1 MSLRG
6 SETTEAISQRS
17 ENKEIAA
24 LPPVAR
30 NDKPRIMTQSL
41 KGRVRE
47 GMGGEGR
54 YPLKIDRLLK
64 EIKKE
69 ELIQLTREL
78 IRIPS
83 VRHHETGGNEKAVAL
98 FLAHLI
104 EEMGLDVIV
113 EEVEPNSP
121 NVIGVLHGQSE
132 GPCLMFEC
140 HTDVVTE
147 GDISEWKYGP
157 FEGRLVGER
166 IYGRGACDTKG
177 NLAAAVK
184 AIQAI
189 SQSGI
194 PFKGKILLGILV
206 DEEGMMNGV
215 KHFIRQGWAKGIHA
229 AIICEPVENH
239 LCITQ
244 KGALRVEVVTTGKMS
259 HGAMPLT
266 GLNPIPPMVSILDRI
281 RRLEE
286 EEIEAHGKD
295 PYLGFP
301 SITPT
306 VLQAPVKGEPQLNVV
321 PYQCRALVDIRTIP
335 GQSHDI
341 LKSQLEYI
349 VQEEERAVS
358 ASLQL
363 GSLKEIREN
372 LEKGLSKGMSF
383 QAKLNVFE
391 DRPWTKT
398 SKEEPIVQAVAKA
411 IQTVTGREP
420 VYDGVPGATDGTFL
434 TAWANIPIVTF
445 GAGKWTVPHQK
456 DEWVSVDD
464 LYLTAKIYALSALEY
479 LKITNPK

>member
-1 MSLRG
+1 
-6 SETTEAISQRS
+6 
-17 ENKEIAA
+17 
-24 LPPVAR
+24 
-30 NDKPRIMTQSL
+30 
-41 KGRVRE
+41 
-47 GMGGEGR
+47 
-54 YPLKIDRLLK
+54 LKIERLLRQ
-64 EIKKE
+64 IRQE
-69 ELIQLTREL
+69 EVIQLTQDL
-78 IRIPS
+78 VRIPS
-83 VRHHETGGNEKAVAL
+83 VRGNKTGGNEKEVAL
-98 FLAHLI
+98 FLARLI

-121 NVIGVLHGQSE
+121 NVIGVLQGEEE

-147 GDISEWKYGP
+147 GDVSDWKYGP
-157 FEGRLVGER
+157 FEGRRVGNR

-189 SQSGI
+189 SLSGI

-206 DEEGMMNGV
+206 DEEGMMSGV
-215 KHFIRQGWAKGIHA
+215 KHFIRRGWAKGVHA

-244 KGALRVEVVTTGKMS
+244 KGALRVELLTTGKMS
-259 HGAMPLT
+259 HGAMPLA

-286 EEIEAHGKD
+286 EEIETLGKD

-321 PYQCRALVDIRTIP
+321 PYQCRALLDIRTIP
-335 GQSHDI
+335 GQTHEV
-341 LKSQLEYI
+341 LKNQLEAI
-349 VQEEERAVS
+349 VQEEERLVR
-358 ASLQL
+358 ASLQS
-363 GSLKEIREN
+363 GSMKEIRES
-372 LEKGLSKGMSF
+372 LEKGLSKEISF

-398 SKEEPIVQAVAKA
+398 SKEEPIARAVSRA
-411 IQTVTGREP
+411 IQTVTGRDP

-434 TAWANIPIVTF
+434 SAWANIPIVTL
-445 GAGKWTVPHQK
+445 GAGQWTIPHQK
-456 DEWVSVDD
+456 DEWVSADD
-464 LYLTAKIYALSALEY
+464 LYLTSKIYALSALEY
-479 LKITNPK
+479 LKIPNSK